1 MPYDRL
7 LGRYE
12 QAIDFHE
19 QAFVQHEHMR
29 DLKTLKH
36 SNRMATDSI
45 NLGRSCLAQARDMR
59 HRQAAITDTEHAS
72 PVVAQQLDLAHPLLG
87 GISHHVAPDLL
98 LRAKELFTTALSVSF
113 EYGILNLRLS
123 CMVSLALLAFEMG
136 DEQDALSFLSQY
148 LDTLVDLGRSRCV
161 GCGQERHKGT
171 PMLTCSGCGVAR

>member
-19 QAFVQHEHMR
+19 QEFLQHEHVR
-29 DLKTLKH
+29 DLKTLEH
-36 SNRMATDSI
+36 SVRWATAAI

-59 HRQAAITDTEHAS
+59 HHQAAIPDTEHAS

-98 LRAKELFTTALSVSF
+98 LRAKELFTTALSVSV
-113 EYGILNLRLS
+113 EYGIWW
-123 CMVSLALLAFEMG
+123 VSGVAGVLDAGKNDTKALLCSPAAAAVLHG
-136 DEQDALSFLSQY
+136 SSFL
-148 LDTLVDLGRSRCV
+148 
-161 GCGQERHKGT
+161 
-171 PMLTCSGCGVAR
+171 LTFFARNLIL